1 MIQIWLVLIAVL
13 ATAFAQILLKKASF
27 FEIKTPDWIIL
38 MGVAAVSYAISFI
51 LYSRILKYY
60 PINKIYPAMT
70 VGQLI
75 LITAYGVTIGEVVDV
90 KHAMGLTLGAVAI
103 YLIMS

>member
-1 MIQIWLVLIAVL
+1 MMQVSLVLIAVL

-27 FEIKTPDWIIL
+27 FDIKTPDWLIL

-60 PINKIYPAMT
+60 PINKIYPVMT

-75 LITAYGVTIGEVVDV
+75 LITAYGLTIGEAIDAR
-90 KHAMGLTLGAVAI
+90 HAMGLTLGVVAI